1 MTLTEGPQMKL
12 YVYDH
17 CPFCV
22 KARAVFGLKAV
33 PFDLVVLLNDDAET
47 PTRMIGKKM
56 APILEHDGRYIP
68 ESMDIVAYVDGLA
81 GPSILAG
88 APNPQVAQW
97 LEAASADLYPLAMP
111 RWGAADLAEFATPE
125 ARAGFQR
132 NKEAIIGPF
141 SDRLAESEDRIARLN
156 AILLSLEDLI
166 QSPEAVNGVLSEDDI
181 HLFAALRALSIVR
194 GIAYPPAVYAY
205 RFRMATR
212 TGVDLHDP
220 IAA

>member
-1 MTLTEGPQMKL
+1 MKL

-22 KARAVFGLKAV
+22 KARAILGLKGIS
-33 PFDLVVLLNDDAET
+33 FELVILLNDDVET

-56 APILEHDGRYIP
+56 APILEHEGRYIP

-81 GPSILAG
+81 GRPILEG
-88 APNPQVAQW
+88 EPEVRVAEW
-97 LEAASADLYPLAMP
+97 LDAASADLYPLAMP
-111 RWGAADLAEFATPE
+111 RWGAADLAEFATPQ

-132 NKEAIIGPF
+132 NKEAIIGAF
-141 SDRLAESEDRIARLN
+141 SDQLAGSGARIARMN
-156 AILLSLEDLI
+156 DRLLALEDLI
-166 QSPEAVNGVLSEDDI
+166 KSRDAVNGALSEDDI

-194 GIAYPPAVYAY
+194 GIVYPPAVDAY
-205 RFRMATR
+205 RMRMARR